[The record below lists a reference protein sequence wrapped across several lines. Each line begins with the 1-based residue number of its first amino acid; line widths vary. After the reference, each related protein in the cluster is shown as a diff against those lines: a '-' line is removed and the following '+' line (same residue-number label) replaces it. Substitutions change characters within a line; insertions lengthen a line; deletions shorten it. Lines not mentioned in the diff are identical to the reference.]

1 MKMAAHRNWGI
12 DSLRGL
18 SILLVLLNHL
28 GLGFRLPLK
37 KSLLIEVLPKS
48 VLNAVCFNGYEA
60 VFIFF
65 VISGFLITSRVLEQ
79 SGTLHCIDWRGFYR
93 RRAARIVPLLLALLA
108 VLAVLHVLG
117 FADYRISAPGQSLGG
132 ALWSAIGLHLNWYE
146 GQTTWLPASWDVL
159 WSLSIEEVFYLA
171 FPLLCLWVPRR
182 ALVIL
187 LGLLALSLPVSRGAL
202 AGNEIWQEKAYL
214 PGMSAIATGVLCAL
228 VAQAWPRLPAWAPR
242 ALLALGGAGLGQ
254 VLFGLAYKWLGQGNM
269 LLLTGSAAAL
279 VLACHH
285 LCQATHAP
293 RSLQWLAKMGRLS
306 YEIYL
311 SHMFVVLSAV
321 AIYRSLV
328 APDMRW
334 DFLVYPVAI
343 GLAVK
348 LGAFLERW
356 VTQPCEQAL
365 RGAAPA
371 NPGSRE
377 YARALAD
384 RSVGSSAGR

>member
-1 MKMAAHRNWGI
+1 MKIAAHRNWGI

-37 KSLLIEVLPKS
+37 KSLLIAVLPKR
-48 VLNAVCFNGYEA
+48 LLDALCFNGYEA

-65 VISGFLITSRVLEQ
+65 VISGFLITSRALEQ
-79 SGTLHCIDWRGFYR
+79 SGSLHCIDWRGFYR
-93 RRAARIVPLLLALLA
+93 RRAARIAPLLLALLA
-108 VLAVLHVLG
+108 VLALLHGLG
-117 FADYRISAPGQSLGG
+117 FADYQIRVPGQSLGG
-132 ALWSAIGLHLNWYE
+132 ALWSAIALHLNWYE

-171 FPLLCLWVPRR
+171 FPVLCLWVPRR
-182 ALVIL
+182 PLVL
-187 LGLLALSLPVSRGAL
+187 LLALLALSLPVSRGAL

-214 PGMSAIATGVLCAL
+214 PGMAAIATGVLCAL
-228 VAQAWPRLPAWAPR
+228 AAQARPTPPAWASR
-242 ALLALGGAGLGQ
+242 GLLVLGGAGLSL
-254 VLFGLAYKWLGQGNM
+254 VFFGWGFKLIGQGSM
-269 LLLTGSAAAL
+269 LVLTGSAASL

-285 LCQATHAP
+285 LRLSPLAP
-293 RSLQWLAKMGRLS
+293 RGLQWLATMGRLS

-321 AIYRSLV
+321 AVYRSLF

-343 GLAVK
+343 GLAVA
-348 LGAFLERW
+348 LGACLERR
-356 VTQPCEQAL
+356 VTHPCELAL
-365 RGAAPA
+365 RGGASS
-371 NPGSRE
+371 PGSRE

-384 RSVGSSAGR
+384 RSAGSSAVR